1 MSRKGLNIYKR
12 KDGRWEARY
21 IKSRNALGKPK
32 YGYLYASSY
41 REVRCDLQHTLQLQG
56 KPSGSEERTRN
67 STFELVSMEWLDA
80 FSINFKE
87 STYIRYRTL
96 IECYLMPSFQTVKIE
111 KITKEMVRKLCKHLE
126 LHGKKDKTGLSPK
139 TISDVLS
146 VLRRILNYAGTIGI
160 SVDSKVLDIRVK
172 QTQKSLPILSLPE
185 QMILQQYLEEHPD
198 ALNLGILLCLL
209 TGIRIGELC
218 ALTWEKISISERN
231 IYICQTMQRIQNR
244 VPGSKKTHI
253 EIASPKSSSANR
265 NFFMQFALVTGV
277 RMLTIMW
284 IPVLIQFATLLLAAV
299 VAAASR
305 SYLAAML
312 LVMIGMI
319 AALVVAAYRSYQF
332 WPMALVQADHPQLNA
347 EQVMERCKVMTEGH
361 KFDLFVFDLS
371 YLGWNILS
379 LLTGGILSVLY
390 VAPYKMIA
398 TAFVYEEMKGRPV
411 MVDDIKPSTDG
422 NGMTIAV
429 DPKKLMGIG
438 NTGGKKPTSHIPAAS
453 RAAGAAL
460 EGVAG
465 MYAGSSYPLEPN
477 QPVILGRDP
486 AYAKIVFSQG
496 AQKISRRHC
505 EVMFNSQVQ
514 KYRVTDFSS
523 NGTYVN
529 GSRLPANSP
538 VLLARGTELALGD
551 NNNIIRLS

>member
-1 MSRKGLNIYKR
+1 MEILYRVIAAITSVLLGAMIAGGIGVVSAVVSAPFKLFGLAGIIIAYVLITPIATLV
-12 KDGRWEARY
+12 GAIAGGAVAGPFEVARY
-21 IKSRNALGKPK
+21 RYYLSLRKNGIRPK
-32 YGYLYASSY
+32 
-41 REVRCDLQHTLQLQG
+41 VTCI
-56 KPSGSEERTRN
+56 
-67 STFELVSMEWLDA
+67 FDA
-80 FSINFKE
+80 F
-87 STYIRYRTL
+87 
-96 IECYLMPSFQTVKIE
+96 
-111 KITKEMVRKLCKHLE
+111 
-126 LHGKKDKTGLSPK
+126 D
-139 TISDVLS
+139 
-146 VLRRILNYAGTIGI
+146 
-160 SVDSKVLDIRVK
+160 
-172 QTQKSLPILSLPE
+172 
-185 QMILQQYLEEHPD
+185 
-198 ALNLGILLCLL
+198 
-209 TGIRIGELC
+209 
-218 ALTWEKISISERN
+218 
-231 IYICQTMQRIQNR
+231 
-244 VPGSKKTHI
+244 
-253 EIASPKSSSANR
+253 
-265 NFFMQFALVTGV
+265 FFMQFALVTGV

-390 VAPYKMIA
+390 VAPYKMMA

-438 NTGGKKPTSHIPAAS
+438 STGGKKPTSHIPAAS

-523 NGTYVN
+523 NALEQVVRPEDYDIDLGALMPKSKASKQAEIHVETSDDSEKMCQVEEQNMPEPKGLAAFFHPKKRRLAYLELTMRKSGGHISRRRWIIEPNRTVKVGRLATSDVMMPADNQISRNHCEVFYNEPKREFIVRDLSKYGTYLADGKPMEKEKSYTLKDGDIFCVV
-529 GSRLPANSP
+529 SP
-538 VLLARGTELALGD
+538 EYTFKVVIET
-551 NNNIIRLS
+551 

>member
-1 MSRKGLNIYKR
+1 MINRAGNKEKAKRVLNENGNLSGMVGMEILYRVIAAITSVLLGAMIAGGIGVVSAVVSAPFKLFGLAGIIIAYVLITPIATLV
-12 KDGRWEARY
+12 GAIAGGAVAGPFEVARY
-21 IKSRNALGKPK
+21 RYYLSLRKNGIRPK
-32 YGYLYASSY
+32 
-41 REVRCDLQHTLQLQG
+41 VTCI
-56 KPSGSEERTRN
+56 
-67 STFELVSMEWLDA
+67 FDA
-80 FSINFKE
+80 F
-87 STYIRYRTL
+87 
-96 IECYLMPSFQTVKIE
+96 
-111 KITKEMVRKLCKHLE
+111 
-126 LHGKKDKTGLSPK
+126 D
-139 TISDVLS
+139 
-146 VLRRILNYAGTIGI
+146 
-160 SVDSKVLDIRVK
+160 
-172 QTQKSLPILSLPE
+172 
-185 QMILQQYLEEHPD
+185 
-198 ALNLGILLCLL
+198 
-209 TGIRIGELC
+209 
-218 ALTWEKISISERN
+218 
-231 IYICQTMQRIQNR
+231 
-244 VPGSKKTHI
+244 
-253 EIASPKSSSANR
+253 
-265 NFFMQFALVTGV
+265 FFMQFALVTGV

-284 IPVLIQFATLLLAAV
+284 IPVLIQFATLLLAA
-299 VAAASR
+299 
-305 SYLAAML
+305 
-312 LVMIGMI
+312 
-319 AALVVAAYRSYQF
+319 VVAAYRSYQF

-390 VAPYKMIA
+390 VAPYKMMA

-438 NTGGKKPTSHIPAAS
+438 STGGKKPTSHIPAAS

>member
-80 FSINFKE
+80 FSINF
-87 STYIRYRTL
+87 
-96 IECYLMPSFQTVKIE
+96 
-111 KITKEMVRKLCKHLE
+111 
-126 LHGKKDKTGLSPK
+126 
-139 TISDVLS
+139 
-146 VLRRILNYAGTIGI
+146 
-160 SVDSKVLDIRVK
+160 
-172 QTQKSLPILSLPE
+172 
-185 QMILQQYLEEHPD
+185 
-198 ALNLGILLCLL
+198 
-209 TGIRIGELC
+209 
-218 ALTWEKISISERN
+218 
-231 IYICQTMQRIQNR
+231 
-244 VPGSKKTHI
+244 
-253 EIASPKSSSANR
+253 
-265 NFFMQFALVTGV
+265 MQFALVTGV

-312 LVMIGMI
+312 LVMIGII

-347 EQVMERCKVMTEGH
+347 EQVMERCKAMTEGR

-390 VAPYKMIA
+390 VAPYKMMA

-422 NGMTIAV
+422 NGMTLAV

-438 NTGGKKPTSHIPAAS
+438 STGGKKPTSHIPAAS

>member
-146 VLRRILNYAGTIGI
+146 VLRRILNYAGTLGI
-160 SVDSKVLDIRVK
+160 FVDSKVLDIRVK

-265 NFFMQFALVTGV
+265 NIPISNLLFGFLERYSLSHTGFFLERFSFEVYRTAVHSAKISQDFGCL
-277 RMLTIMW
+277 W
-284 IPVLIQFATLLLAAV
+284 I
-299 VAAASR
+299 
-305 SYLAAML
+305 
-312 LVMIGMI
+312 
-319 AALVVAAYRSYQF
+319 
-332 WPMALVQADHPQLNA
+332 
-347 EQVMERCKVMTEGH
+347 
-361 KFDLFVFDLS
+361 
-371 YLGWNILS
+371 
-379 LLTGGILSVLY
+379 
-390 VAPYKMIA
+390 
-398 TAFVYEEMKGRPV
+398 
-411 MVDDIKPSTDG
+411 
-422 NGMTIAV
+422 
-429 DPKKLMGIG
+429 
-438 NTGGKKPTSHIPAAS
+438 GKKEFSCFKAHFCHT
-453 RAAGAAL
+453 L
-460 EGVAG
+460 C
-465 MYAGSSYPLEPN
+465 GSKN
-477 QPVILGRDP
+477 
-486 AYAKIVFSQG
+486 
-496 AQKISRRHC
+496 RHQ
-505 EVMFNSQVQ
+505 NS
-514 KYRVTDFSS
+514 
-523 NGTYVN
+523 
-529 GSRLPANSP
+529 
-538 VLLARGTELALGD
+538 E
-551 NNNIIRLS
+551 

>member
-1 MSRKGLNIYKR
+1 
-12 KDGRWEARY
+12 
-21 IKSRNALGKPK
+21 
-32 YGYLYASSY
+32 
-41 REVRCDLQHTLQLQG
+41 
-56 KPSGSEERTRN
+56 
-67 STFELVSMEWLDA
+67 
-80 FSINFKE
+80 
-87 STYIRYRTL
+87 
-96 IECYLMPSFQTVKIE
+96 
-111 KITKEMVRKLCKHLE
+111 
-126 LHGKKDKTGLSPK
+126 
-139 TISDVLS
+139 
-146 VLRRILNYAGTIGI
+146 
-160 SVDSKVLDIRVK
+160 
-172 QTQKSLPILSLPE
+172 
-185 QMILQQYLEEHPD
+185 
-198 ALNLGILLCLL
+198 
-209 TGIRIGELC
+209 
-218 ALTWEKISISERN
+218 
-231 IYICQTMQRIQNR
+231 
-244 VPGSKKTHI
+244 
-253 EIASPKSSSANR
+253 
-265 NFFMQFALVTGV
+265 
-277 RMLTIMW
+277 MLTIMW

-390 VAPYKMIA
+390 VAPYKMMA

-438 NTGGKKPTSHIPAAS
+438 STGGKKPTSHIPAAS

-486 AYAKIVFSQG
+486 AYAKIVFLRV
-496 AQKISRRHC
+496 RRRSAAATVRSC
-505 EVMFNSQVQ
+505 STVRFRNIV
-514 KYRVTDFSS
+514 
-523 NGTYVN
+523 
-529 GSRLPANSP
+529 LPIFPATAP
-538 VLLARGTELALGD
+538 T
-551 NNNIIRLS
+551 

>member
-1 MSRKGLNIYKR
+1 MINRAGNKEKAKRVLNENGNLSGMVGMEILYRVIAAITSVLLGAMIAGGIGVVSAVVSAPFKLFGLAGIIIAYVLITPIATLV
-12 KDGRWEARY
+12 GAIAGGAVAGPFEVARY
-21 IKSRNALGKPK
+21 RYYLSLRKNGIRPK
-32 YGYLYASSY
+32 
-41 REVRCDLQHTLQLQG
+41 VTCI
-56 KPSGSEERTRN
+56 
-67 STFELVSMEWLDA
+67 FDA
-80 FSINFKE
+80 F
-87 STYIRYRTL
+87 
-96 IECYLMPSFQTVKIE
+96 
-111 KITKEMVRKLCKHLE
+111 
-126 LHGKKDKTGLSPK
+126 D
-139 TISDVLS
+139 
-146 VLRRILNYAGTIGI
+146 
-160 SVDSKVLDIRVK
+160 
-172 QTQKSLPILSLPE
+172 
-185 QMILQQYLEEHPD
+185 
-198 ALNLGILLCLL
+198 
-209 TGIRIGELC
+209 
-218 ALTWEKISISERN
+218 
-231 IYICQTMQRIQNR
+231 
-244 VPGSKKTHI
+244 
-253 EIASPKSSSANR
+253 
-265 NFFMQFALVTGV
+265 FFMQFALVTGV

-390 VAPYKMIA
+390 VAPYKMMA

-438 NTGGKKPTSHIPAAS
+438 STGGKKPTSHIPAAS

-477 QPVILGRDP
+477 QPGPDRSLHLYRSRTSRSFWAETLPMRRSFFLRVRRRSAAATVRSCSTVRFRNIVLPIFP
-486 AYAKIVFSQG
+486 AMAP
-496 AQKISRRHC
+496 
-505 EVMFNSQVQ
+505 
-514 KYRVTDFSS
+514 T
-523 NGTYVN
+523 
-529 GSRLPANSP
+529 
-538 VLLARGTELALGD
+538 
-551 NNNIIRLS
+551 